1 MAEAVRFRLGEVEV
15 SPVNYSEISF
25 PFQSMLYVIFSDPIR
40 D

>member
-1 MAEAVRFRLGEVEV
+1 MRFGLGEAEV

-25 PFQSMLYVIFSDPIR
+25 PLQSMLYVIFSDPIR